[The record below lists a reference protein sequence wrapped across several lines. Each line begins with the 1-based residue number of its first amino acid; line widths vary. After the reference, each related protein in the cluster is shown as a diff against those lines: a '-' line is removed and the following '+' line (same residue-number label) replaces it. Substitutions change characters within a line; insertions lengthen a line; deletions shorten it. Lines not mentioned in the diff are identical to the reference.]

1 MFRCLFPC
9 AYARDV
15 FSIDYQ
21 KLFDK
26 GYRGILFDV
35 DNTLVHHGDDA
46 TPQVEALFARI
57 HAIGLK
63 TILVSNNNIPRLE
76 RFVQNI
82 DTPYIPDADKPNPQ
96 GFEKAL
102 SALNIAKQEAL
113 CIGDQVFTDIY
124 GANRCGLDS
133 ILVHFITVREHEKIG
148 IRRHVERFIL
158 FFYRLCRSCHTL
170 DDVITKE

>member
-1 MFRCLFPC
+1 MLRRFFPR
-9 AYARDV
+9 AYAGDV

-46 TPQVEALFARI
+46 TPEVEALFERI

-63 TILVSNNNIPRLE
+63 TILVSNNNVLRLE
-76 RFVQNI
+76 RFVQHI
-82 DTPYIPDADKPNPQ
+82 DTPYVPDAGKPRPE
-96 GFEKAL
+96 GFETAL
-102 SALNIAKQEAL
+102 TILGIAKENAV
-113 CIGDQVFTDIY
+113 CIGDQIFFDIL
-124 GANRCGLDS
+124 GANQCGMDS
-133 ILVHFITVREHEKIG
+133 ILVHFITVHENKKIG
-148 IRRHVERFIL
+148 IRRHVERVIL

-170 DDVITKE
+170 DDVIIKE